1 MTEVSIRGFRPGD
14 GEALSILVARCLREV
29 NSRDYPAELIERM
42 CAHFTADRFRELS
55 VERRIYLAE
64 RDGRVVGT
72 VSRDGNK
79 VYTMFVD
86 PDLLGCGIGRR
97 LMRHIEDLARAEGHE
112 FMETGASITGHGF
125 YQRIGYQDVRVSDTE
140 FGINYILRRPLSG
153 A

>member
-1 MTEVSIRGFRPGD
+1 MTTTVTIRDFRPDD
-14 GEALSILVARCLREV
+14 GEALSALVVRCLREV
-29 NSRDYPAELIERM
+29 NSRDYPAELIDRM
-42 CAHFTADRFRELS
+42 CDHFSPDRFRRLGR
-55 VERRIYLAE
+55 ERRVYVAE

-86 PDLLGCGIGRR
+86 PDAHGGGIGRR
-97 LMRHIEDLARAEGHE
+97 LMRHVENLARAEGHE

-140 FGINYILRRPLSG
+140 FGINHILRRQLRS
-153 A
+153 

>member
-1 MTEVSIRGFRPGD
+1 MTEESIRGFRPDD
-14 GEALSILVARCLREV
+14 GEVLSILVGRCLREV

-55 VERRIYLAE
+55 AERRIYVAE

-86 PDLLGCGIGRR
+86 PDLLGRGIGRR

-125 YQRIGYQDVRVSDTE
+125 YRRIGYRDVRVSDTE
-140 FGINYILRRPLSG
+140 CGINHILRRPLSG